1 MPKTIDPSEDAPNSG
16 LADRLIDAVSDSLR
30 RRILECLMQEPVSAV
45 RLSKR
50 FDIPL
55 GVVSYHL
62 GGVLYKKCAVVE
74 IIEEHSRRGA
84 VEKVYALKS
93 EAYVAVI
100 QWPKI
105 PEPLRSALRGLS
117 LASFEKVA
125 IAALEAEAVTPR
137 PGDDNFHAAWRTVL
151 VDEDGCREIRKAMR
165 SLAKKVKAAEG
176 RCADLDPGRVRPFVV
191 ATAAFVPA
199 SPPAD

>member
-1 MPKTIDPSEDAPNSG
+1 MAKTIDPTDNALNSG
-16 LADRLIDAVSDSLR
+16 LADRLIDAMNDPLR

-45 RLSKR
+45 KLSKR

-84 VEKVYALKS
+84 VEKVYALRS
-93 EAYVAVI
+93 QAYVAVI
-100 QWPKI
+100 QWAKI
-105 PEPLRSALRGLS
+105 PEPLRSAFRGLS
-117 LASFEKVA
+117 LVSFEKVA
-125 IAALEAEAVTPR
+125 IAALEAEAVTQSPT
-137 PGDDNFHAAWRTVL
+137 DDSFQAAWCTVI
-151 VDEDGCREIRKAMR
+151 VDEDGRREIRKAMR
-165 SLAKKVKAAEG
+165 SLAKKVKAVEG
-176 RCADLDPGRVRPFVV
+176 RCADIDPGRVRPFVV
-191 ATAAFVPA
+191 ATAAFEPA